1 MTEGGTHC
9 NVAGHVVPAT
19 VVSWFAPSFSV
30 LRGTTPG
37 AFRRITRK
45 SMLTACTR
53 TMQVRRMRQQARH
66 EVTLWHSMMEGGSH
80 CNVAG
85 HVVPAMLVSWLPSRY
100 SALRGTTA
108 ETVRDRVA
116 PHRSKRKS
124 MPTVCTRTTQVRG
137 MQQQALIK
145 RPSRHS
151 MMEGGTHCNV
161 VGHVVPA
168 MLVSWFP

>member
-1 MTEGGTHC
+1 MKLEKLRISKCNELMRGWEQGRCGSRLLKRPFRHSMTEGGTHC

-45 SMLTACTR
+45 SMPTACTR
-53 TMQVRRMRQQARH
+53 TTQVRGMRQQARH
-66 EVTLWHSMMEGGSH
+66 EVTLW
-80 CNVAG
+80 
-85 HVVPAMLVSWLPSRY
+85 
-100 SALRGTTA
+100 
-108 ETVRDRVA
+108 
-116 PHRSKRKS
+116 
-124 MPTVCTRTTQVRG
+124 
-137 MQQQALIK
+137 
-145 RPSRHS
+145 HS